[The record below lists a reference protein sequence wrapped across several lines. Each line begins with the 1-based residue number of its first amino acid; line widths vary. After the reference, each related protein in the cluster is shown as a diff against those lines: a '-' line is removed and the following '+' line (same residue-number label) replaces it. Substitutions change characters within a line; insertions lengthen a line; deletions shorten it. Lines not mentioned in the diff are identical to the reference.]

1 MMTDLRL
8 PLLVLALNLVALG
21 CDAPEKS
28 VGQESDSETS
38 TTGTTSDGCDTSI
51 AACSS
56 ESGNEESSSGD
67 ESGGPQAC
75 EALDAEGACIDA
87 GCTWRDTTQVTVGAD
102 VCESTTG
109 AGVCGPTLPPFAGDD
124 CGDPLCSADGN
135 TYWTRELADGV
146 WEVLGGEGCTLG
158 SPDGFSP
165 CAFAEGDPEVC
176 DCLCPPAASL
186 PPGFETELGAAGCVD
201 MHVYGNSP
209 DGSIAI
215 VLATGPG
222 FTPVADAVAAGE
234 PVSTTH
240 DVSAFERL
248 SVLVGTNVT
257 FPQCNDAIDENAY
270 SIDQEWVATAG
281 TVTIEIA
288 PELDAPK
295 FGTQGYATVTI
306 TGLEVTLGGVTE
318 SVGEVTFADVAVG
331 WLPG

>member
-28 VGQESDSETS
+28 VGQESDSGSTETS
-38 TTGTTSDGCDTSI
+38 GCDETCTTGGESETGGVPETSAT
-51 AACSS
+51 
-56 ESGNEESSSGD
+56 GD
-67 ESGGPQAC
+67 LEDCPGIGT
-75 EALDAEGACIDA
+75 EDACIDQ
-87 GCTWRDTTQVTVGAD
+87 GCTWYETTQITD
-102 VCESTTG
+102 DCESSPG
-109 AGVCGPTLPPFAGDD
+109 SGVCTPTLPPVACDGPRCGSNDIPYWTREVSAGVWEVVAGSECAAPQDGFSLCEFAGDD
-124 CGDPLCSADGN
+124 
-135 TYWTRELADGV
+135 
-146 WEVLGGEGCTLG
+146 
-158 SPDGFSP
+158 
-165 CAFAEGDPEVC
+165 
-176 DCLCPPAASL
+176 PAACACVCPSTATSL